1 MEAFTLL
8 KYWKGGGISG
18 IGGGYSDGAD
28 TRGGISN
35 ATKTT
40 MVDDNSDRCGG
51 DGDDDDG
58 GFFDLEFPEDGVV
71 VLEEKGSLES
81 GEEVVLCCSEETVE
95 GDDEILSLSSSE
107 NGSEVV
113 VTVGSEGKTP
123 PLLMKPAAK
132 LKFLI
137 SGLKKLPALPPL
149 PALQLQQRKQ
159 KPPRE
164 TDTNQEKVKDN
175 NNNNTVKKKIFAV
188 KFNVYEVPFM
198 SLFTKDTNGSRS
210 GADVVVTEEKVS
222 NTLTDTTTT
231 TSEEEVEEVDNGN
244 NYNKDVMRKYLS
256 KIKPLYI
263 RVSKKYSDKVPV
275 VSSEQSIDSSD
286 DTKTNQEPEEKSEP
300 AKQPALPP
308 KLVKVDAKG
317 KGLVRKQFGKSKSA
331 SSMVHSIPVQGG
343 KRDDS
348 LLQQEDGI
356 QSAILHCKN
365 SFNVST
371 TIVEAK
377 TGTTLPPLWRS
388 VSDPC
393 SHQKSTA
400 AGKKLEDQNHVVVM
414 DS

>member
-8 KYWKGGGISG
+8 KYWKGGGI
-18 IGGGYSDGAD
+18 GGSYSDGVD
-28 TRGGISN
+28 TRGGTSN
-35 ATKTT
+35 VTTTT
-40 MVDDNSDRCGG
+40 MVDDNSDGG
-51 DGDDDDG
+51 GDDDDG
-58 GFFDLEFPEDGVV
+58 GFFDLEFPEDEVV
-71 VLEEKGSLES
+71 VLDEKETLES
-81 GEEVVLCCSEETVE
+81 GEEVVLFCSEETVE
-95 GDDEILSLSSSE
+95 EGNDEVLSLSASE
-107 NGSEVV
+107 NGSQVV

-123 PLLMKPAAK
+123 LLVKPAAK

-159 KPPRE
+159 KPRE
-164 TDTNQEKVKDN
+164 MDTNEEKVNDN
-175 NNNNTVKKKIFAV
+175 NNSTAKKKIFTD
-188 KFNVYEVPFM
+188 KFNVDEVPFV
-198 SLFTKDTNGSRS
+198 SLFIGDTNGSRS
-210 GADVVVTEEKVS
+210 SDKRVKVS
-222 NTLTDTTTT
+222 NTLSDTTTT
-231 TSEEEVEEVDNGN
+231 ASEEQEEEVENGN

-263 RVSKKYSDKVPV
+263 RVSKKYIDKVPV

-308 KLVKVDAKG
+308 KLAKVDAKG

-365 SFNVST
+365 SFNVAT

-393 SHQKSTA
+393 SHQKSTT
-400 AGKKLEDQNHVVVM
+400 AGKKPEDQNNVVVM